1 MIISYSQSSD
11 NPDTL
16 KITNKE
22 NFYLDNCSSV
32 IPFNKREKG
41 SLIIAL
47 INQKKITKI
56 IVPNISVLGRN
67 QIDVLNTIDFF
78 INNDVSLF
86 SQAERL
92 ETMDEYGRVKPDTI
106 LFLNLFRSLANM
118 EYKNRIESH
127 RFGIQQA
134 KDLGRY
140 KGVGGRQL
148 DSIEEFFDKPKNINI
163 LRHLKRGESIR
174 RTAKLVGASPGLVQ
188 KVKRWAQDHNKL
200 EN

>member
-1 MIISYSQSSD
+1 MIISYLQSSD
-11 NPDTL
+11 NPDSL

-22 NFYLDNCSSV
+22 NFYLDSCSSV

-106 LFLNLFRSLANM
+106 LFLNLFKSLANM
-118 EYKNRIESH
+118 EYNNRIESH

-140 KGVGGRQL
+140 NGVGGRQL

>member
-106 LFLNLFRSLANM
+106 LFLNLFKSLANM

-163 LRHLKRGESIR
+163 LRHLNRGESIR

>member
-1 MIISYSQSSD
+1 MIISYFQTTD
-11 NPDTL
+11 NSEAQKL
-16 KITNKE
+16 LNKE
-22 NFYLDNCSSV
+22 NVYLDLCSSV
-32 IPFNKREKG
+32 IPFTKREKG
-41 SLIIAL
+41 SLVFAL
-47 INQKKITKI
+47 INQKQISKVV
-56 IVPNISVLGRN
+56 VPNISVLGRN

-78 INNDVSLF
+78 INNDISLL

-92 ETMDEYGRVKPDTI
+92 ETMDEYGRIKPDTI

-118 EYKNRIESH
+118 EYKNRKESH
-127 RFGIQQA
+127 RYGIQQA

-148 DSIEEFFDKPKNINI
+148 DSIEDFFAKPININI

-174 RTAKLVGASPGLVQ
+174 RTAKLVGSSPGLVQ
-188 KVKRWAQDHNKL
+188 KVKRWAIDHNKL

>member
-1 MIISYSQSSD
+1 MIISYLQSSD
-11 NPDTL
+11 NPDSL

-22 NFYLDNCSSV
+22 NFYLDSCSSV

-47 INQKKITKI
+47 INQKKINKI

-86 SQAERL
+86 SQSERL

-106 LFLNLFRSLANM
+106 LFLNLFKSLANM

>member
-106 LFLNLFRSLANM
+106 LFLNLFKSLANM
-118 EYKNRIESH
+118 EYKSRIESH

>member
-1 MIISYSQSSD
+1 
-11 NPDTL
+11 
-16 KITNKE
+16 
-22 NFYLDNCSSV
+22 
-32 IPFNKREKG
+32 
-41 SLIIAL
+41 
-47 INQKKITKI
+47 
-56 IVPNISVLGRN
+56 
-67 QIDVLNTIDFF
+67 
-78 INNDVSLF
+78 
-86 SQAERL
+86 
-92 ETMDEYGRVKPDTI
+92 
-106 LFLNLFRSLANM
+106 M

-148 DSIEEFFDKPKNINI
+148 ESIEEFFDKPKNINI

>member
-1 MIISYSQSSD
+1 MIISYFQSSD
-11 NPDTL
+11 NSDTL

-32 IPFNKREKG
+32 IPFSKREKG
-41 SLIIAL
+41 SLILAL

-78 INNDVSLF
+78 INNDVCLF
-86 SQAERL
+86 SQSERL

-106 LFLNLFRSLANM
+106 LFLNLFKSLANM

>member
-1 MIISYSQSSD
+1 MIISYLQSSD
-11 NPDTL
+11 NPDSL

-22 NFYLDNCSSV
+22 NFYLDSCSSV

-106 LFLNLFRSLANM
+106 LFLNLFKSLANM
-118 EYKNRIESH
+118 EYNNRIESH

>member
-1 MIISYSQSSD
+1 MIISYFQTTD
-11 NPDTL
+11 NSEAQKL
-16 KITNKE
+16 LNKE
-22 NFYLDNCSSV
+22 NVYLDLCSSV
-32 IPFNKREKG
+32 IPFTKREKG
-41 SLIIAL
+41 SLVFAL
-47 INQKKITKI
+47 INQKQISKVV
-56 IVPNISVLGRN
+56 VPNISVLGRN

-78 INNDVSLF
+78 INNNISLL

-92 ETMDEYGRVKPDTI
+92 ETMDEYGRIKPDTI

-118 EYKNRIESH
+118 EYKNRKESH
-127 RFGIQQA
+127 RYGIQQA

-148 DSIEEFFDKPKNINI
+148 DSIEDFFAKPININI

-174 RTAKLVGASPGLVQ
+174 RIAKLVGSSPGLVQ
-188 KVKRWAQDHNKL
+188 KVKRWAIDHNKL

>member
-78 INNDVSLF
+78 INNDISLF
-86 SQAERL
+86 SQSERL

-118 EYKNRIESH
+118 EYKNRKESH
-127 RFGIQQA
+127 RFGIQKA

>member
-1 MIISYSQSSD
+1 MIISYLQSSD
-11 NPDTL
+11 NPDSL

-106 LFLNLFRSLANM
+106 LFLNLFKSLANM

>member
-1 MIISYSQSSD
+1 MIISYLQSSD
-11 NPDTL
+11 NPDSL

-22 NFYLDNCSSV
+22 NFYLDSCSSV

-106 LFLNLFRSLANM
+106 LFLNLFKSLANM

-148 DSIEEFFDKPKNINI
+148 DSIEEFFDKPKNINM

>member
-1 MIISYSQSSD
+1 MIISYFQPTD
-11 NPDTL
+11 NSEAQKL
-16 KITNKE
+16 LNKE
-22 NFYLDNCSSV
+22 NVYLDLCSSV
-32 IPFNKREKG
+32 IPFTKREKG
-41 SLIIAL
+41 SLVFAL
-47 INQKKITKI
+47 INQKQISKVV
-56 IVPNISVLGRN
+56 VPNISVLGRN

-78 INNDVSLF
+78 INNDISLL

-92 ETMDEYGRVKPDTI
+92 ETMDEYGRIKPDTI

-118 EYKNRIESH
+118 EYKNRKESH
-127 RFGIQQA
+127 RYGIQQA

-148 DSIEEFFDKPKNINI
+148 DSIEDFFAKPININI

-174 RTAKLVGASPGLVQ
+174 RTAKLVGSSPGLVQ
-188 KVKRWAQDHNKL
+188 KVKRWAIDHNKL

>member
-1 MIISYSQSSD
+1 MIISYLQSSD
-11 NPDTL
+11 NPDSL

-22 NFYLDNCSSV
+22 NFYLDSCSSV

-106 LFLNLFRSLANM
+106 LFLNLFKSLANM

-148 DSIEEFFDKPKNINI
+148 DSIEEFFDKPKNTNI

>member
-78 INNDVSLF
+78 INNDISLF
-86 SQAERL
+86 SQSERL

-118 EYKNRIESH
+118 EYKNRKESH
-127 RFGIQQA
+127 RFGIQLA

>member
-1 MIISYSQSSD
+1 MIISYLQSSD
-11 NPDTL
+11 NPDSL

-22 NFYLDNCSSV
+22 NFYLDSCSSV

-86 SQAERL
+86 SQEERL

-106 LFLNLFRSLANM
+106 LFLNLFKSLANM

>member
-106 LFLNLFRSLANM
+106 LFLNLFKSLANM

>member
-1 MIISYSQSSD
+1 MIISYLQSSD
-11 NPDTL
+11 NPDSL
-16 KITNKE
+16 KITNKQ
-22 NFYLDNCSSV
+22 NFYLDSCSSV

-106 LFLNLFRSLANM
+106 LFLNLFKSLANM

-163 LRHLKRGESIR
+163 LRHLNRGESIR